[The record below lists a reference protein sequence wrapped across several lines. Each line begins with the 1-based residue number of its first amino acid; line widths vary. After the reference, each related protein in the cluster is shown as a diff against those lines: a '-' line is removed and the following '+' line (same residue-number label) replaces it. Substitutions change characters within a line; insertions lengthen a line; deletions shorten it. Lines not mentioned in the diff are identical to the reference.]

1 MISAINGVVI
11 MTGRGKTGKRHIVMP
26 GDISLCGKQQGFGKY
41 GNLRPRSE
49 TEDRLM
55 CKVCLRK
62 ERELI

>member
-26 GDISLCGKQQGFGKY
+26 NDISLCGRQRGFVGK
-41 GNLRPRSE
+41 LRPRSE